1 MLDISKVL
9 NRAWHILWKYR
20 ILWVFGFFLA
30 MAAGSGGSSSNFNW
44 TQNMDQSPRQWD
56 WDPRSWGPVLGQS
69 GENLLNLLIICGVV
83 LLVLILISSV
93 VTAFLKYI
101 SEAATIRAVNDY
113 EDTGIKASFKQ
124 IWKTGWNVSAWRLF
138 LIRLLFFLPFLLE
151 LVMLALLVVWIVLAV
166 NDGNQGFL
174 IFSGI
179 TAGGLGL
186 LMIVFFIALK
196 IVLDVI
202 YHFAARI
209 SVLEG
214 VGVIDSIKQGYA
226 FLRRHL
232 KSVFFLWLVM
242 IGIGIAWFI
251 AMVLLILPILL
262 LFLCMILPGILVGA
276 IPGLIAT
283 GLAALL
289 QMPSPWYWIV
299 GGLVAL
305 PIFFLVTSIPSL
317 VVSGWQLIFNSSVW
331 TETYRELKAL
341 ETVKPA
347 VTLPPAPPKPAPR
360 SRQVVV
366 KPAAAKPPVKA
377 TKPVTKVIK
386 AAKPATGTVKPK
398 TTAKPKATAK

>member
-1 MLDISKVL
+1 
-9 NRAWHILWKYR
+9 
-20 ILWVFGFFLA
+20 
-30 MAAGSGGSSSNFNW
+30 
-44 TQNMDQSPRQWD
+44 
-56 WDPRSWGPVLGQS
+56 
-69 GENLLNLLIICGVV
+69 
-83 LLVLILISSV
+83 
-93 VTAFLKYI
+93 
-101 SEAATIRAVNDY
+101 VNDY

-151 LVMLALLVVWIVLAV
+151 LVMIALLVVWVVLAV

-186 LMIVFFIALK
+186 LMIVFFIALQ

-209 SVLEG
+209 CVLEG

-251 AMVLLILPILL
+251 AMILLILPILL
-262 LFLCMILPGILVGA
+262 LLLCMILPGILVGV

-305 PIFFLVTSIPSL
+305 PIFFLVISIPSL

-347 VTLPPAPPKPAPR
+347 VILSPVPPKPAPKP
-360 SRQVVV
+360 RQVVV
-366 KPAAAKPPVKA
+366 KPAAAKPAVKA
-377 TKPVTKVIK
+377 TKPATKVVK
-386 AAKPATGTVKPK
+386 AAKTTTGTVKSKTTTKPK
-398 TTAKPKATAK
+398 TTSK